1 MVNKG
6 DKFMTNIKNK
16 QIAIIGAGLAGLT
29 AALFLTRAGYSPT
42 IIEKAAV
49 GGQAIRALSIDNI
62 PGIEPISGLSYAW
75 KIVDQIERFNN
86 EFDIIFDKVLD
97 IEYDNIK
104 KGWKLR
110 MAEEVDNNL
119 YDVVIIASGADPMR
133 LGLLNETQ
141 LMAKGFISY
150 CTSCEGALHASDSAI
165 AVVGDGNSALAYAT
179 ELLNLNKEG
188 NIYLLTLGD
197 KLYGEQVI
205 IDKLLNNPR
214 CIWIPKFKVQTVN
227 ETENAGEVK
236 INDNLVVNSIFVAI
250 GQTINKVPIK
260 IMPDSIS
267 STIDQIVYTSAEKIG
282 LFGAGDCLNKPI
294 KQVVTACA
302 DGAIAARKA
311 ISYLN
316 MKE

>member
-6 DKFMTNIKNK
+6 DRFMTNIKNK
-16 QIAIIGAGLAGLT
+16 QIAIIGAGPAGLT
-29 AALFLTRAGYSPT
+29 TALFLTRAGYSPS
-42 IIEKAAV
+42 IIEKEVV
-49 GGQAIRALSIDNI
+49 GGQASRAPIIENV
-62 PGIEPISGLSYAW
+62 PGVEPISGLNYAW
-75 KIVDQIERFNN
+75 NIVDQIEKVGNFNL
-86 EFDIIFDKVLD
+86 IFDKVLN
-97 IEYDNIK
+97 IQYDNIK

-119 YDVVIIASGADPMR
+119 YDAVIIASGADPIH

-141 LMAKGFISY
+141 LIAKGFISY
-150 CTSCEGALHASDSAI
+150 CTSCDGALHASDSAI
-165 AVVGDGNSALAYAT
+165 AVVGDGNSALTYVT

-197 KLYGEQVI
+197 RLYGEQII

-214 CIWIPKFKVQTVN
+214 CIWIPNFKVQTVN

-260 IMPDSIS
+260 IMPDGIS

-302 DGAIAARKA
+302 DGAIAARKV
-311 ISYLN
+311 IDYLN